1 MTAGDPSMSS
11 DDQRDNRQQEPGR
24 LVRPYYMTGG
34 RTRPAHDDL
43 ELETLVST
51 TALGET
57 SSKLG
62 GVERRAIVV
71 LCRDLL
77 SVAEVSARL
86 DLPLG
91 VARVLV
97 GDMAAEGFVILHRPA
112 GVGGRPDLALLERV
126 LYGLR
131 TI

>member
-1 MTAGDPSMSS
+1 MSS
-11 DDQRDNRQQEPGR
+11 EDQRDNRQQEPGR

-51 TALGET
+51 TALGAT
-57 SSKLG
+57 SSRVG
-62 GVERRAIVV
+62 GVERRAIVS

-77 SVAEVSARL
+77 SIAEVSARL

-91 VARVLV
+91 VARVLI
-97 GDMAAEGFVILHRPA
+97 GDMAEEGFVILHRPTT
-112 GVGGRPDLALLERV
+112 VGDRPDLALLQRV
-126 LYGLR
+126 LYGLHQL
-131 TI
+131 

>member
-1 MTAGDPSMSS
+1 MSS
-11 DDQRDNRQQEPGR
+11 DDQRDNRQEGPGR

-34 RTRPAHDDL
+34 RTRPAHEDL

-51 TALGET
+51 TALGAT
-57 SSKLG
+57 SPKVS
-62 GVERRAIVV
+62 GVERRAIVS

-77 SVAEVSARL
+77 SIAEVSARL

-97 GDMAAEGFVILHRPA
+97 GDMAEEGFVILHRPTT
-112 GVGGRPDLALLERV
+112 VGDRPDLALLQRV
-126 LYGLR
+126 LYGLHQL
-131 TI
+131 

>member
-1 MTAGDPSMSS
+1 MSS
-11 DDQRDNRQQEPGR
+11 EDQRDSRQQEPGR

-51 TALGET
+51 TALGAT
-57 SSKLG
+57 SPKVG
-62 GVERRAIVV
+62 GVERRAIVS

-77 SVAEVSARL
+77 SIAEVSARL

-91 VARVLV
+91 VARVLI
-97 GDMAAEGFVILHRPA
+97 GDMAEEGFVILHRPTT
-112 GVGGRPDLALLERV
+112 VGDRPDLALLQRV
-126 LYGLR
+126 LYGLQER
-131 TI
+131 L

>member
-1 MTAGDPSMSS
+1 MSS
-11 DDQRDNRQQEPGR
+11 EDQRDSRQQEPGR

-51 TALGET
+51 TALGAT
-57 SSKLG
+57 SPKVG
-62 GVERRAIVV
+62 GVERRAIVS

-77 SVAEVSARL
+77 SIAEVSARL

-91 VARVLV
+91 VARVLI
-97 GDMAAEGFVILHRPA
+97 GDMADEGFVILHRPTT
-112 GVGGRPDLALLERV
+112 VGDRPDLALLQRV
-126 LYGLR
+126 LYGLHQL
-131 TI
+131 

>member
-1 MTAGDPSMSS
+1 MSS
-11 DDQRDNRQQEPGR
+11 EDQRDNRQQEPGR

-43 ELETLVST
+43 EWETLVST

-57 SSKLG
+57 SPKVG

-71 LCRDLL
+71 LCRDLV
-77 SVAEVSARL
+77 SIAEVSARL

-97 GDMAAEGFVILHRPA
+97 GDMAEQGFLILHRPSSDA
-112 GVGGRPDLALLERV
+112 DRPDLALLQRV
-126 LYGLR
+126 LYGLHQL
-131 TI
+131 

>member
-1 MTAGDPSMSS
+1 MSS
-11 DDQRDNRQQEPGR
+11 EDQRDNRQQEPGR

-51 TALGET
+51 TAFGAT
-57 SSKLG
+57 SPKVG
-62 GVERRAIVV
+62 GVERRAIVS

-77 SVAEVSARL
+77 SIAEVSARL

-91 VARVLV
+91 VARVLI
-97 GDMAAEGFVILHRPA
+97 GDMAEEGFVILHRPTT
-112 GVGGRPDLALLERV
+112 VGDRPDLALLQRV
-126 LYGLR
+126 LYGLHQL
-131 TI
+131 

>member
-1 MTAGDPSMSS
+1 MSS
-11 DDQRDNRQQEPGR
+11 EDQRDNRPQEPGR

-51 TALGET
+51 TALGAT
-57 SSKLG
+57 SPKVG
-62 GVERRAIVV
+62 GVERRAIVS

-77 SVAEVSARL
+77 SIAEVSARL

-91 VARVLV
+91 VARVLI
-97 GDMAAEGFVILHRPA
+97 GDMADEGFVILHRPTT
-112 GVGGRPDLALLERV
+112 VGDRPDLALLQRV
-126 LYGLR
+126 LYGLHQL
-131 TI
+131 

>member
-1 MTAGDPSMSS
+1 MSS
-11 DDQRDNRQQEPGR
+11 EDQRDNRQQEPGR

-51 TALGET
+51 TALGAT
-57 SSKLG
+57 SPRVG
-62 GVERRAIVV
+62 GVERRAIVS

-77 SVAEVSARL
+77 SIAEVSARL

-91 VARVLV
+91 VARVLI
-97 GDMAAEGFVILHRPA
+97 GDMAEEGFVILHRPTT
-112 GVGGRPDLALLERV
+112 VGDRPDLALLQRV
-126 LYGLR
+126 LYGLHQL
-131 TI
+131 

>member
-1 MTAGDPSMSS
+1 MSS
-11 DDQRDNRQQEPGR
+11 EDQRDNRQQEPGR

-51 TALGET
+51 TALGAT
-57 SSKLG
+57 SPKVG
-62 GVERRAIVV
+62 GVERRAIVS

-77 SVAEVSARL
+77 SIAEVSARL

-91 VARVLV
+91 VARVLI
-97 GDMAAEGFVILHRPA
+97 GDMAEEGFVILHRPTT
-112 GVGGRPDLALLERV
+112 VGDRPDLALLQRV
-126 LYGLR
+126 LYGLHQL
-131 TI
+131 

>member
-1 MTAGDPSMSS
+1 MSS
-11 DDQRDNRQQEPGR
+11 EDQRDNRQQEPGR

-43 ELETLVST
+43 EWETLVST

-57 SSKLG
+57 SRKVG

-77 SVAEVSARL
+77 SIAEVSARL

-97 GDMAAEGFVILHRPA
+97 GDMAEQGFVILHRPTHI
-112 GVGGRPDLALLERV
+112 GDRPDLALLQRV
-126 LYGLR
+126 LYGLHQL
-131 TI
+131 

>member
-1 MTAGDPSMSS
+1 MSS
-11 DDQRDNRQQEPGR
+11 EDQRDSRQQEPGR

-51 TALGET
+51 TALGAT
-57 SSKLG
+57 SPKVG
-62 GVERRAIVV
+62 GVERRAIVS

-77 SVAEVSARL
+77 SIAEVSARL

-91 VARVLV
+91 VARVLI
-97 GDMAAEGFVILHRPA
+97 GDMAEEGFVILHRPTT
-112 GVGGRPDLALLERV
+112 VGDRPDLALLQRV
-126 LYGLR
+126 LYGLHQL
-131 TI
+131 

>member
-1 MTAGDPSMSS
+1 MSS
-11 DDQRDNRQQEPGR
+11 EDQRDNPQQEPGR

-43 ELETLVST
+43 EWETLVST

-57 SSKLG
+57 SPKVG
-62 GVERRAIVV
+62 GVERRAIIA

-77 SVAEVSARL
+77 SIAEVSARL

-91 VARVLV
+91 VARVLI
-97 GDMAAEGFVILHRPA
+97 GDMAEQGFLILHRPA
-112 GVGGRPDLALLERV
+112 TVGDRPDLALLQRV
-126 LYGLR
+126 LYGLHQL
-131 TI
+131 

>member
-1 MTAGDPSMSS
+1 MSS
-11 DDQRDNRQQEPGR
+11 EDQRDNRPQEPGR

-51 TALGET
+51 TALGAT
-57 SSKLG
+57 SPKVG
-62 GVERRAIVV
+62 GVERRAIVS

-77 SVAEVSARL
+77 SIAEVSARL

-91 VARVLV
+91 VARVLI
-97 GDMAAEGFVILHRPA
+97 GDMAEEGFVILHRPTT
-112 GVGGRPDLALLERV
+112 VGDRPDLALLQRV
-126 LYGLR
+126 LYGLHQL
-131 TI
+131 